1 MRALVALLLLSAC
14 ADPPAVEGDA
24 APTLAGPISARGS
37 RYAVELR
44 AHPAP
49 PRLGELFR
57 VTSRVTTL
65 DGAPVRGARVELD
78 ATMPQHRHGMVTRP
92 SHRELG
98 DGEYLTEGMKLHMP
112 GRWRLEVLVRG
123 ERGDESIAA
132 LVEQPPS

>member
-1 MRALVALLLLSAC
+1 MRALAVLLLLSAC
-14 ADPPAVEGDA
+14 AERASVDEEA
-24 APTLAGPISARGS
+24 APTLAAPISARGS

-49 PRLGELFR
+49 PRVGELFR
-57 VTSRVTTL
+57 VTSHVTTL
-65 DGAPVRGARVELD
+65 DGAPARGARVELD

-112 GRWRLEVLVRG
+112 GRWRLEVIVRG
-123 ERGDESIAA
+123 DRGEETLTA
-132 LVEQPPS
+132 LVDQPPS